1 MAKFAASLA
10 FSSDYLIRITTTY
23 LIRFQRVIK
32 FLHDFIKKFLWKVSR
47 EQGII
52 PLQHKGIKF
61 QTVMNKNKWS
71 SRILVRYWLLQLP
84 ALALLVLILI
94 FAQRWV
100 DLPSWIFW
108 GALAI
113 WVVKD
118 AVLYP
123 FVWRA
128 YDWDHA
134 ADTNAML
141 GGRGTAKERLAP
153 SGYVQVRGE
162 LWKAELAEGSQPVE
176 EGEPILVQEI
186 RGLTLIVRPA
196 AEKSE

>member
-1 MAKFAASLA
+1 
-10 FSSDYLIRITTTY
+10 
-23 LIRFQRVIK
+23 
-32 FLHDFIKKFLWKVSR
+32 
-47 EQGII
+47 
-52 PLQHKGIKF
+52 
-61 QTVMNKNKWS
+61 MNKKKWS

-100 DLPSWIFW
+100 DIPSWIFW

-134 ADTNAML
+134 ADSNPML
-141 GGRGTAKERLAP
+141 GARGTAKERLAP
-153 SGYVQVRGE
+153 LGYVQVRGE
-162 LWKAELAEGSQPVE
+162 LWQAELTEGSQPVE
-176 EGEPILVQEI
+176 EGEPILVEEI

-196 AEKSE
+196 AEKSEWPYSNPT

>member
-1 MAKFAASLA
+1 MAKTAASPT
-10 FSSDYLIRITTTY
+10 FSSHYPIRITTTY

-32 FLHDFIKKFLWKVSR
+32 LLHDFIGKFLWKGGG
-47 EQGII
+47 EQAII
-52 PLQHKGIKF
+52 FLHCKGIKF
-61 QTVMNKNKWS
+61 QTVMNKKKWS

-84 ALALLVLILI
+84 ALALLVLILV

-113 WVVKD
+113 WVLKD

-134 ADTNAML
+134 ADSNPML
-141 GGRGTAKERLAP
+141 GARGTAKERLAP
-153 SGYVQVRGE
+153 LGYVQVRGE
-162 LWKAELAEGSQPVE
+162 LWQAELTEGSRPVE
-176 EGEPILVQEI
+176 EGEPILVEEI
-186 RGLTLIVRPA
+186 RGLTLIVRAA

>member
-1 MAKFAASLA
+1 
-10 FSSDYLIRITTTY
+10 

-32 FLHDFIKKFLWKVSR
+32 SLHDFIEKFLWNGIGER
-47 EQGII
+47 AII
-52 PLQHKGIKF
+52 PLQPNEPRIK
-61 QTVMNKNKWS
+61 TVMNKKKWS

-100 DLPSWIFW
+100 DLPAWIFW

-113 WVVKD
+113 WVLKD

-128 YDWDHA
+128 YDWDHSP
-134 ADTNAML
+134 DTNSML
-141 GGRGTAKERLAP
+141 GGRGIAKERLAP

-162 LWKAELAEGSQPVE
+162 LWKAELAEGHQPVE
-176 EGEPILVQEI
+176 EGEPVLVQKM
-186 RGLTLIVRPA
+186 RGLTLIVQPA
-196 AEKSE
+196 LEKREER